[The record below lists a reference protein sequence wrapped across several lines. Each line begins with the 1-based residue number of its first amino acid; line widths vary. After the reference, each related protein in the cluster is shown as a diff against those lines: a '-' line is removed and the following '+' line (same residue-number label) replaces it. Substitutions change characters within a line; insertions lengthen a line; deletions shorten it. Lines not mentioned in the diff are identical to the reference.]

1 MSFSATGVPKPL
13 QSRPKKSPIQ
23 LLRSASSPFGN
34 HPRRKAATTTPQAG
48 VKRSQSEISSTDQP
62 LDSTGIVTTLP
73 PSEAPQDVVSLIR
86 YIQQHTWTDI
96 PDRAAGMNST
106 RIAEVLNFRKNMPPI
121 VSIAHLHAVSAS
133 TTTTERE
140 LAKLVHSG
148 IVKRLNIPGRGKG
161 GFAIGEG
168 VILVEDWINTIQQ
181 NQALSQPLKEKY
193 AKVLEENTSSYTVPA
208 SLFLPEEVSEL
219 IAAGFMTSTSALS
232 DHLYSLPGTASSP
245 GSSSLANSW
254 STAATGTL
262 AATGGSSAVHLNGGG
277 GRGLHLS
284 TSSSSSKLSSAK
296 QPQTLTFS
304 LPNTGAYLQTLTEA
318 RTHLLSLLTKS
329 SPKYKESTKEM
340 LRERWNGGIPLDDMQ
355 SKAKRARGEW
365 NGVLPGKTKKWK
377 QFYGMEFEWILEEC
391 LGGGGVECFKTRSVG
406 LGVRVT

>member
-34 HPRRKAATTTPQAG
+34 HPRRKAATTPQAG
-48 VKRSQSEISSTDQP
+48 LKRTQSEISTSAEQP
-62 LDSTGIVTTLP
+62 LDDTGIVTTLP
-73 PSEAPQDVVSLIR
+73 PPKVPQDVVSLIR
-86 YIQQHTWTDI
+86 YIQGHTWTEI

-121 VSIAHLHAVSAS
+121 VSIAHLHAVSSS
-133 TTTTERE
+133 TTATERE

-148 IVKRLNIPGRGKG
+148 IAKKLNIPGRGKG

-168 VILVEDWINTIQQ
+168 VILVEDWINTIQDHP
-181 NQALSQPLKEKY
+181 ALSQELKEKY

-219 IAAGFMTSTSALS
+219 IAAGFMTSTSVLS
-232 DHLYSLPGTASSP
+232 DHLYSLPGTPSAP

-277 GRGLHLS
+277 GRGLPLPS
-284 TSSSSSKLSSAK
+284 TPSSKSS
-296 QPQTLTFS
+296 QSQTLTFS
-304 LPNTGAYLQTLTEA
+304 LPYTGAYLRLLTEA
-318 RTHLLSLLTKS
+318 RTHFLSLLVKS
-329 SPKYKESTKEM
+329 SPKYKQSTREM
-340 LRERWNGGIPLDDMQ
+340 LRERWNGGIPLEDVQ
-355 SKAKRARGEW
+355 SKAKRARAEW
-365 NGVLPGKTKKWK
+365 SGVLPGKTKKWK
-377 QFYGMEFEWILEEC
+377 QFFGVEFEWMLEEC
-391 LGGGGVECFKTRSVG
+391 LGSGGVECFKTGSVG
-406 LGVRVT
+406 LGIRVT

>member
-34 HPRRKAATTTPQAG
+34 HPRRKSTPTPQAG
-48 VKRSQSEISSTDQP
+48 LKRSQSEISTTTDQP
-62 LDSTGIVTTLP
+62 LDNTGIVTTLP
-73 PSEAPQDVVSLIR
+73 PLKVPQDVVSLIR

-96 PDRAAGMNST
+96 PERAAGMNST

-121 VSIAHLHAVSAS
+121 VSIAHLHAVSTS
-133 TTTTERE
+133 TTATERQ
-140 LAKLVHSG
+140 LATLIYSG
-148 IVKRLNIPGRGKG
+148 IVKKINIPGRGKG

-168 VILVEDWINTIQQ
+168 VIIVEDWINIIQQ
-181 NQALSQPLKEKY
+181 HPALSQELKEKY
-193 AKVLEENTSSYTVPA
+193 AKVLEENTSSYTVAA
-208 SLFLPEEVSEL
+208 SLFLADEVQEL
-219 IAAGFMTSTSALS
+219 IAAGFMTSTSVLS
-232 DHLYSLPGTASSP
+232 DSLFTLPGQVSSP
-245 GSSSLANSW
+245 GSSSLANAW
-254 STAATGTL
+254 NTAATGTL

-277 GRGLHLS
+277 GRGLHHS
-284 TSSSSSKLSSAK
+284 APSSSHN

-304 LPNTGAYLQTLTEA
+304 LPFTGAYLRLLTEA
-318 RTHLLSLLTKS
+318 RLHLLSLLTKS

-340 LRERWNGGIPLDDMQ
+340 LRERWNGGIPLEDTQ

-365 NGVLPGKTKKWK
+365 TGVLPGKTKKWK
-377 QFYGMEFEWILEEC
+377 AFYGMEFQWILEEC
-391 LGGGGVECFKTRSVG
+391 LGSGGVECFKTGSVG

>member
-34 HPRRKAATTTPQAG
+34 HPRRKPATTSPSAG
-48 VKRSQSEISSTDQP
+48 LKRSQSEISTSTELP
-62 LDSTGIVTTLP
+62 LDNTGIVTTLP
-73 PSEAPQDVVSLIR
+73 PPKVPQDVVSLIR
-86 YIQQHTWTDI
+86 YIQQHTWTEI
-96 PDRAAGMNST
+96 PERAAGMNST

-121 VSIAHLHAVSAS
+121 VSIAHLHAVSTS
-133 TTTTERE
+133 TTAIERQ
-140 LAKLVHSG
+140 LATLVHSG
-148 IVKRLNIPGRGKG
+148 IIKKINIPGRGKG

-168 VILVEDWINTIQQ
+168 VILVEDWINIIQQ
-181 NQALSQPLKEKY
+181 HPALSQELKEKY
-193 AKVLEENTSSYTVPA
+193 GKVLGENTASCTVPA
-208 SLFLPEEVSEL
+208 SLFLADEVQQL
-219 IAAGFMTSTSALS
+219 IAAGFMTSTSFLS
-232 DHLYSLPGTASSP
+232 DNLFTLPGQVSTP

-254 STAATGTL
+254 NTAATGTL
-262 AATGGSSAVHLNGGG
+262 AATGGPSAVHSNGGG
-277 GRGLHLS
+277 GRGLLS
-284 TSSSSSKLSSAK
+284 TKPSSHH

-304 LPNTGAYLQTLTEA
+304 LPFTGAYLRLLTEA

-340 LRERWNGGIPLDDMQ
+340 LRERWDGGIPLEDAQ

-377 QFYGMEFEWILEEC
+377 NFYGMEFQWILEEC
-391 LGGGGVECFKTRSVG
+391 LGSGGVECFKTGSVG

>member
-34 HPRRKAATTTPQAG
+34 HPRRKAATTPQAG
-48 VKRSQSEISSTDQP
+48 VKRSQSEANTTTEQP
-62 LDSTGIVTTLP
+62 LDNSGIVTTLP
-73 PSEAPQDVVSLIR
+73 PPKVPQDVVSLIR
-86 YIQQHTWTDI
+86 YIQGHTWTDI
-96 PDRAAGMNST
+96 PERAAGMNST

-133 TTTTERE
+133 TTATERQ
-140 LAKLVHSG
+140 LATLIHSG
-148 IVKRLNIPGRGKG
+148 TVKKINIPGRGKG

-168 VILVEDWINTIQQ
+168 VILIEDWINTIQQ
-181 NQALSQPLKEKY
+181 HPALSQELKEKY

-208 SLFLPEEVSEL
+208 SLFLPDEVQEL

-232 DHLYSLPGTASSP
+232 NDLFSLPGQASSP

-262 AATGGSSAVHLNGGG
+262 AATGGASAVHLNGGG
-277 GRGLHLS
+277 GKGLNLTPS
-284 TSSSSSKLSSAK
+284 TPKSPSQ

-304 LPNTGAYLQTLTEA
+304 LPYTGAYLRLVTEA
-318 RTHLLSLLTKS
+318 RTHLFSLLVKS
-329 SPKYKESTKEM
+329 SPKYKESTREM
-340 LRERWNGGIPLDDMQ
+340 LRERWDGGIPLEDAQ
-355 SKAKRARGEW
+355 GRAKRARGEW

-377 QFYGMEFEWILEEC
+377 AFYGVRFEWILEEC
-391 LGGGGVECFKTRSVG
+391 LGSGGVECFRTGSVG

>member
-34 HPRRKAATTTPQAG
+34 HPRRKAATTPQAG
-48 VKRSQSEISSTDQP
+48 VKRSQSEANTTTEQP
-62 LDSTGIVTTLP
+62 LDNSGIVTTLP
-73 PSEAPQDVVSLIR
+73 PPKVPQDVVSLIR
-86 YIQQHTWTDI
+86 YIQEHTWTDI
-96 PDRAAGMNST
+96 PERAAGMNST

-121 VSIAHLHAVSAS
+121 VSIAHLHAVSTS
-133 TTTTERE
+133 TTATERQ
-140 LAKLVHSG
+140 LATLIHSG
-148 IVKRLNIPGRGKG
+148 TVKKINIPGRGKG

-181 NQALSQPLKEKY
+181 HQALSQELKEKY
-193 AKVLEENTSSYTVPA
+193 AKVLEEHTSSYTVPA
-208 SLFLPEEVSEL
+208 SLFLPDEVQEL

-232 DHLYSLPGTASSP
+232 NDLFSLPGQASSP

-262 AATGGSSAVHLNGGG
+262 AATGGASAVHLNGGG
-277 GRGLHLS
+277 GKGLNLTPS
-284 TSSSSSKLSSAK
+284 TPRSPSQ

-304 LPNTGAYLQTLTEA
+304 LPYTGAYLRLVTEA
-318 RTHLLSLLTKS
+318 RTHLFSLLVKS
-329 SPKYKESTKEM
+329 SPKYKESTREM
-340 LRERWNGGIPLDDMQ
+340 LRERWDGGIPLEDAQ
-355 SKAKRARGEW
+355 SRAKRARGEW

-377 QFYGMEFEWILEEC
+377 AFYGVRFEWILEEC
-391 LGGGGVECFKTRSVG
+391 LGSGGVECFRTGSVG

>member
-34 HPRRKAATTTPQAG
+34 HPRRKAATTPQAG
-48 VKRSQSEISSTDQP
+48 VKRSQSEANLSSEQP
-62 LDSTGIVTTLP
+62 LDNTGIVTTLP
-73 PSEAPQDVVSLIR
+73 PPKVPQDVVSLIR

-96 PDRAAGMNST
+96 PERAAGMNST
-106 RIAEVLNFRKNMPPI
+106 RIAEVLNFQKNMPPI
-121 VSIAHLHAVSAS
+121 VSIAHLHAVSTS
-133 TTTTERE
+133 TTATERQ
-140 LAKLVHSG
+140 LATLIHSG
-148 IVKRLNIPGRGKG
+148 TVKKINIPGRGKG

-181 NQALSQPLKEKY
+181 HSALSQQLKQKY
-193 AKVLEENTSSYTVPA
+193 AKVLEGNTSSYTVPA
-208 SLFLPEEVSEL
+208 SLFQPEEVQEL
-219 IAAGFMTSTSALS
+219 IAAGFMTSTSVLS
-232 DHLYSLPGTASSP
+232 GDLFSLPGQASSP

-262 AATGGSSAVHLNGGG
+262 AATGGASAVHLNGGG
-277 GRGLHLS
+277 GKGLNLTPS
-284 TSSSSSKLSSAK
+284 TPKSPSQ

-304 LPNTGAYLQTLTEA
+304 LPYTGAYLRLVTEA
-318 RTHLLSLLTKS
+318 RTHLFSLLTKS
-329 SPKYKESTKEM
+329 SPKYKESTREM
-340 LRERWNGGIPLDDMQ
+340 LRERWDGGIPLEDAQ
-355 SKAKRARGEW
+355 SRAKRARGEW

-377 QFYGMEFEWILEEC
+377 AFYGARFEWILEEC
-391 LGGGGVECFKTRSVG
+391 LGSGGVECFRTGSVG